1 MMPNWGLENAIP
13 CLDEVYLDI
22 YIYNN
27 WLYLYYM
34 QIISLQIIS
43 EYLELKFLT
52 QICFLLFK

>member
-13 CLDEVYLDI
+13 CLDEVDLD
-22 YIYNN
+22 IYNN

-34 QIISLQIIS
+34 QIIPLQIIS

-52 QICFLLFK
+52 QIRFLIFK